1 MEQNAQLELAYNFV
15 QYTDKNIFLTGKAGT
30 GKTTFLHNLKKSSPK
45 RMTVVAPTG
54 VAAINAGGVTINSFF
69 QLPFGPYIPGAIDK
83 NAQHKRFSKD
93 KINLIRSLDLLVIDE
108 ISMVRADT
116 LDHIDEVLRRYRNNH
131 KPFGG
136 VQLLMIGDL
145 HQLSPVVKD
154 EEWMLL
160 RDHYPNM
167 FFFSSKALKLTSP
180 ISVELKYIY
189 RQVDTRFIDLL
200 NSVRKNE
207 IDQQVLA
214 KLNERYIPDFKPSD
228 DEGYITLTT
237 HNRTAQEINEEKLAG
252 INRTSRVFSARIEDD
267 FPQYSYPTVAELEL
281 KKGAQVMFV
290 KNDPSRDRLYYNGK
304 IGIVTEISDDTISV
318 KCPGEYSEIAVT
330 PVEWTNIKYT
340 LDPQTKEV
348 QEKVIG
354 TFTQFPLKLAWAITI
369 HKSQGLTF
377 EKAIID
383 ANLAFA
389 HGQVYVALSRC
400 KTFEGMV
407 LRSQIAPNSVRT
419 DGTVAEYTRSATE
432 NEPTENDLNAAKIS
446 FQQTLLFELFD
457 FTSVKGYFFQL
468 RKAFEDHHTIL
479 DPSFGDSLNEIKA
492 QCEKDIYQVADTFK
506 RQLSALLSEN
516 SLPEEND
523 DLQNRVKK
531 ASAYFYEKLNSLI
544 KNLHSL
550 NTDTDNKSVKSA
562 ISEVMDDLDKNIGV
576 KLALMKACSDGFKT
590 STYLT
595 TKANTEIDLASSRAS
610 QVQQPV
616 ADKNIL
622 HPELYQLLK
631 EWRNEQAAERN
642 APVYLVLA
650 QKSILELVSKLPS
663 SLTELEN
670 IKGIGKMKVRL
681 YGPEILE
688 IIDSYCNQ
696 YGVERNS
703 MELPVVITKTK
714 IDTKRVSFDLFH
726 SGKSISEIAVERGLT
741 AATIEGHLTAFITTG
756 EISVF
761 DIVPKIKVAR
771 IMTHIV
777 QHPGNSTS
785 EIKNALGD
793 SISYGELKAVTN
805 HLAFIRNGEA
815 ASPIS

>member
-1 MEQNAQLELAYNFV
+1 
-15 QYTDKNIFLTGKAGT
+15 
-30 GKTTFLHNLKKSSPK
+30 
-45 RMTVVAPTG
+45 
-54 VAAINAGGVTINSFF
+54 
-69 QLPFGPYIPGAIDK
+69 
-83 NAQHKRFSKD
+83 
-93 KINLIRSLDLLVIDE
+93 
-108 ISMVRADT
+108 
-116 LDHIDEVLRRYRNNH
+116 
-131 KPFGG
+131 
-136 VQLLMIGDL
+136 
-145 HQLSPVVKD
+145 
-154 EEWMLL
+154 
-160 RDHYPNM
+160 
-167 FFFSSKALKLTSP
+167 
-180 ISVELKYIY
+180 
-189 RQVDTRFIDLL
+189 
-200 NSVRKNE
+200 
-207 IDQQVLA
+207 
-214 KLNERYIPDFKPSD
+214 
-228 DEGYITLTT
+228 
-237 HNRTAQEINEEKLAG
+237 
-252 INRTSRVFSARIEDD
+252 
-267 FPQYSYPTVAELEL
+267 
-281 KKGAQVMFV
+281 
-290 KNDPSRDRLYYNGK
+290 
-304 IGIVTEISDDTISV
+304 
-318 KCPGEYSEIAVT
+318 
-330 PVEWTNIKYT
+330 
-340 LDPQTKEV
+340 
-348 QEKVIG
+348 
-354 TFTQFPLKLAWAITI
+354 
-369 HKSQGLTF
+369 
-377 EKAIID
+377 
-383 ANLAFA
+383 
-389 HGQVYVALSRC
+389 
-400 KTFEGMV
+400 
-407 LRSQIAPNSVRT
+407 
-419 DGTVAEYTRSATE
+419 
-432 NEPTENDLNAAKIS
+432 
-446 FQQTLLFELFD
+446 
-457 FTSVKGYFFQL
+457 
-468 RKAFEDHHTIL
+468 
-479 DPSFGDSLNEIKA
+479 
-492 QCEKDIYQVADTFK
+492 
-506 RQLSALLSEN
+506 
-516 SLPEEND
+516 
-523 DLQNRVKK
+523 
-531 ASAYFYEKLNSLI
+531 KLNSLI